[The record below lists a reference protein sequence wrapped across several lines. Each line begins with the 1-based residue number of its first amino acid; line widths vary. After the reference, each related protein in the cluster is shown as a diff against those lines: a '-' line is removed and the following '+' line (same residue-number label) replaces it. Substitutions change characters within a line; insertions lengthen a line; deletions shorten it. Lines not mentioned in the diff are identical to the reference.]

1 MVAQQVY
8 CSRLVTDTCYI
19 NLVRAILCYITK
31 FLEHIIE
38 LCSGSKFILGNTIYY
53 GCYGKLF
60 VCSSEAAAGLC
71 LGIETLQCCCTSR
84 IVPTKQ
90 SNVESLV

>member
-19 NLVRAILCYITK
+19 NLIRAILCYIAK

-38 LCSGSKFILGNTIYY
+38 LCTRSEIAFCDTIDYRI
-53 GCYGKLF
+53 YGKLF
-60 VCSSEAAAGLC
+60 VCSGKAAARLR
-71 LGIETLQCCCTSR
+71 LGIEALQCSCTSR
-84 IVPTKQ
+84 VVSAKQ